1 MRVDIV
7 LHDIRIRGSNDNLPL
22 REAGLRIS
30 DHHLRVQRIHD
41 VSVRCPCDRDNR
53 RIIFI
58 HVRLCDIVDRDESL
72 QMTLRIRNRQG
83 EDVLRVH
90 QIPCILDRNLRIDP
104 RCPADLQ
111 ILHPRPDILDEQRLR
126 DMKIVQ
132 HELCLSRHGTRPA
145 CHILVSPIRLFKLFL
160 QICIGNRRT
169 D

>member
-1 MRVDIV
+1 MRVDVV

-30 DHHLRVQRIHD
+30 DHHLRVQRLHN
-41 VSVRCPCDRDNR
+41 VSVRRPRDRDNR
-53 RIIFI
+53 RIIFV
-58 HVRLCDIVDRDESL
+58 HVRLRDIVDRDESL

-90 QIPCILDRNLRIDP
+90 QVPCILDRNLRIDP

-111 ILHPRPDILDEQRLR
+111 ILHPRPDVLDEQRLR